1 MGIKDIANKLKHK
14 VTGDEKGCARCGW
27 KGKVGGTLLCRYM
40 QKDREAMHYDNTP
53 VFNLDPECLKEV
65 FNCPKKN
72 PESAV
77 DTVDNDEMTLNSLKV
92 QVTKQLEQIEKLKN
106 DLLEERLDKNL
117 QDQIKCL
124 DNKLDRLT
132 ALVDTKVDKLP
143 TTLRRRRLPAR
154 TNDG

>member
-65 FNCPKKN
+65 FNCSKKN

-77 DTVDNDEMTLNSLKV
+77 DTVDNDEMTLNSLKA
-92 QVTKQLEQIEKLKN
+92 QVTKQQELIVKLTNDIQKEQ
-106 DLLEERLDKNL
+106 LDNNL
-117 QDQIKCL
+117 QKQIKCL
-124 DNKLDRLT
+124 ENKLDRLNGVVAKKMNT
-132 ALVDTKVDKLP
+132 MTCEKCKQ
-143 TTLRRRRLPAR
+143 
-154 TNDG
+154 N